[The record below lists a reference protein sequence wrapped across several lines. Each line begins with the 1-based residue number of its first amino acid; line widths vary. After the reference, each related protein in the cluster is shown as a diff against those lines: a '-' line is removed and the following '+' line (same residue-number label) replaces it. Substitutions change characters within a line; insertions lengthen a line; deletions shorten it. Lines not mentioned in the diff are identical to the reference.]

1 MTDSYVATNELL
13 ALIRR
18 VFKALV
24 VVTIVVGA
32 LGLTIGGIVYGMP
45 GFWAA
50 LMAAVIGI
58 LFTASTVLGL
68 YYAAGRGQEALMIVV
83 VGGWLIKIVILGGAM
98 LWLKGQTFY
107 HKGTFVATIV
117 TLVLAALIVEMVMVA
132 TARIPYVDV
141 NSVTTGPDSVAHEP
155 RSESSEAQQHA
166 ETEGFQEPGEGP
178 GGAGV

>member
-13 ALIRR
+13 SLIRR

-24 VVTIVVGA
+24 IVTLVVGA

-83 VGGWLIKIVILGGAM
+83 VGGWLIKIIILGGAM

-141 NSVTTGPDSVAHEP
+141 NSVTTQSGGGGSASAGGQSEP
-155 RSESSEAQQHA
+155 QQHA
-166 ETEGFQEPGEGP
+166 ETEGSQDPGEEPGD
-178 GGAGV
+178 GAV